1 MAEISL
7 EELKIQELI
16 LKAQLGL
23 NSMDYQRSR
32 RRKHPALTFGQHLEI
47 AQGIKMEINNLIH
60 NGRVE
65 SDFVI

>member
-7 EELKIQELI
+7 EERKIKELA
-16 LKAQLGL
+16 LKAQLGR
-23 NSMDYQRSR
+23 NSLDYQRSR
-32 RRKHPALTFGQHLEI
+32 RRKHPALTFEQHLEI
-47 AQGIKMEINNLIH
+47 AQGIKREINNLIH